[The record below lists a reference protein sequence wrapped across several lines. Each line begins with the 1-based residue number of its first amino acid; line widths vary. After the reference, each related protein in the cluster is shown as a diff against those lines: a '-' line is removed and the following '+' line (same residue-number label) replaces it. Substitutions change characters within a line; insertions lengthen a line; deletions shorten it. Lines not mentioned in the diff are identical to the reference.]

1 MTSKKN
7 DDFLNQEFMWVNFLV
22 NVKTHFS
29 DKFLTQERRNIYH
42 FIAASSLV
50 QLHDDLDFAKTL
62 NKGHAICDSRII
74 EILSRVRGVKI
85 ERIRGA
91 DFVRLF
97 FTKITVTKKHL
108 FVGSTPQVMKSLI
121 ANINLMSRRHQ
132 EIHFICPEFDVQMG
146 SQTREIV
153 KELTARD
160 FDYIWVAMG
169 SPKQDYMAHAI
180 RADFDGSIFC
190 IGAAVD
196 FVSGHKSEA
205 PSFFQFIGIEWLYR
219 FAQEP
224 RRLFIRYTFGNIRFI
239 SLFCK
244 WAFEVRFSKSEA
256 LEVRDDVA

>member
-1 MTSKKN
+1 MTIKKN
-7 DDFLNQEFMWVNFLV
+7 DDFLKQEFMWVNFLV
-22 NVKTHFS
+22 NVKAHFS
-29 DKFLTQERRNIYH
+29 EKFLTQERRCIYH

-50 QLHDDLDFAKTL
+50 QLHDDLDFATTL

-74 EILSRVRGVKI
+74 EILSRVCGVKI
-85 ERIRGA
+85 QRIRGA
-91 DFVRLF
+91 DFFRLF

-121 ANINLMSRRHQ
+121 ANINLISRNHQ
-132 EIHFICPEFDVQMG
+132 EIHFICPEFDVQMDT
-146 SQTREIV
+146 QIREIV
-153 KELTARD
+153 KEFTARD
-160 FDYIWVAMG
+160 FDYIWIAMG

-180 RADFDGSIFC
+180 SADFDGSIFC

-205 PSFFQFIGIEWLYR
+205 PYFFQFIGIEWLYR

-239 SLFCK
+239 SLYCK
-244 WAFEVRFSKSEA
+244 WVFRVRLSKGGA